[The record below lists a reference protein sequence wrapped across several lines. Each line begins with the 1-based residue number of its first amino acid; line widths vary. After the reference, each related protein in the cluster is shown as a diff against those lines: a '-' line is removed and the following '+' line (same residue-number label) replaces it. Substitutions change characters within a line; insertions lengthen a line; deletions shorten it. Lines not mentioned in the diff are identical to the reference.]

1 MISIAKII
9 RILAVVTFAFVAY
22 WVWLEWSQPN
32 IEALLKLQDKRL
44 GKLSETYVGARESI
58 PTLQNYKTTKLNVLE
73 DIPPPILAKLH
84 SHLSDRLGPEYGRM
98 LQFSDGEVFDVADI
112 LRSYPSLEKAKA
124 DLPAFSIRYCVKIP
138 NVHLCYRAGIDL
150 RADGPVL
157 QEINLP
163 PLGAYPQR
171 IQVKKNLD
179 VLNSAEAH
187 RLRQSEPLDRC
198 GFAYSALAERFLYC
212 FSQPIADNGVVKYFM
227 YLYFDAA
234 TAEYWDFQLHVLF
247 R

>member
-1 MISIAKII
+1 MLSITNMM

-22 WVWLEWSQPN
+22 WVWQEWSQPN
-32 IEALLKLQDKRL
+32 INALLKLQDKRL

-84 SHLSDRLGPEYGRM
+84 SHLSDRLGPEYGRI

-150 RADGPVL
+150 RADGSVL

-179 VLNSAEAH
+179 VLNIAEAH
-187 RLRQSEPLDRC
+187 RLRQSEPLNGC

-212 FSQPIADNGVVKYFM
+212 FSQPIADEGAVAYFM